1 VDQKPITQYLLDSL
15 NRPRNK
21 VAARFKRHKQWLE
34 LNWQEYYRRCEAAG
48 LALAAL
54 GIKAGDRVAVLS
66 NTRLEWAAL
75 DFGILGIGA
84 VTIPI
89 YQSSRAEE
97 IEFVLQDC
105 EPRALIVE
113 DASQLRKW
121 ESIRAR
127 CKSVEFV
134 VCIEPSAEMSP
145 MVHAWDDF
153 LDRGLKVFAN
163 NKGFFAKCIGKNQIS
178 DLATIVYTSGTTGNP
193 RGVML
198 THEQI
203 LSEVEDLV
211 KAFPISEQDSTLSF
225 LPYAH
230 VLGRSEM
237 WLHTY
242 LGFTINFAES
252 IERMKANLAEVS
264 PTIIIGVPRIF
275 EKINAGLMTQIEG
288 HPLRKHLFNWLSGAR
303 DPITGLVAD
312 KLLFSKLRQGLGGKL
327 RFVVSGGAA
336 LDKSLAQFFKRAG
349 LLILEGYGLTE
360 TTGAIIVNTPESYEF
375 GTIGKPFGDVE
386 VKLGVDGEILIR
398 SKKVMKGY
406 YKDEAATQE
415 VLKDG
420 YFATGDIGEW
430 TEDGF
435 LKITD
440 RKKDL
445 IKTAGGKYV
454 APQKLEAMLKSSPLI
469 SNVLIH
475 GDRRKY
481 VVALVTLNEPYAKR
495 LAKERGWTYR
505 DFKALTQNPELSD
518 TVRKTIAQI
527 NTGLA
532 SYETIKNFAILPED
546 FTVEKGELTPSLKV
560 KRKFAD
566 KKYSDVIDSLYTN

>member
-1 VDQKPITQYLLDSL
+1 
-15 NRPRNK
+15 
-21 VAARFKRHKQWLE
+21 
-34 LNWQEYYRRCEAAG
+34 
-48 LALAAL
+48 
-54 GIKAGDRVAVLS
+54 
-66 NTRLEWAAL
+66 
-75 DFGILGIGA
+75 
-84 VTIPI
+84 
-89 YQSSRAEE
+89 
-97 IEFVLQDC
+97 
-105 EPRALIVE
+105 
-113 DASQLRKW
+113 
-121 ESIRAR
+121 
-127 CKSVEFV
+127 
-134 VCIEPSAEMSP
+134 
-145 MVHAWDDF
+145 
-153 LDRGLKVFAN
+153 
-163 NKGFFAKCIGKNQIS
+163 
-178 DLATIVYTSGTTGNP
+178 
-193 RGVML
+193 ML

-360 TTGAIIVNTPESYEF
+360 TTGAIIVNTPEAYEF

-532 SYETIKNFAILPED
+532 SYETIKSFAILPED

-566 KKYSDVIDSLYTN
+566 KKYSEVIDSLYTN

>member
-1 VDQKPITQYLLDSL
+1 
-15 NRPRNK
+15 
-21 VAARFKRHKQWLE
+21 
-34 LNWQEYYRRCEAAG
+34 
-48 LALAAL
+48 
-54 GIKAGDRVAVLS
+54 
-66 NTRLEWAAL
+66 
-75 DFGILGIGA
+75 
-84 VTIPI
+84 
-89 YQSSRAEE
+89 
-97 IEFVLQDC
+97 
-105 EPRALIVE
+105 
-113 DASQLRKW
+113 
-121 ESIRAR
+121 
-127 CKSVEFV
+127 
-134 VCIEPSAEMSP
+134 
-145 MVHAWDDF
+145 
-153 LDRGLKVFAN
+153 
-163 NKGFFAKCIGKNQIS
+163 
-178 DLATIVYTSGTTGNP
+178 
-193 RGVML
+193 
-198 THEQI
+198 
-203 LSEVEDLV
+203 
-211 KAFPISEQDSTLSF
+211 
-225 LPYAH
+225 
-230 VLGRSEM
+230 
-237 WLHTY
+237 
-242 LGFTINFAES
+242 
-252 IERMKANLAEVS
+252 
-264 PTIIIGVPRIF
+264 
-275 EKINAGLMTQIEG
+275 
-288 HPLRKHLFNWLSGAR
+288 LSGAR

-375 GTIGKPFGDVE
+375 GTVGKPFGDVE
-386 VKLGVDGEILIR
+386 VKLGADGEILIR

-481 VVALVTLNEPYAKR
+481 VVALVTLNEAYTKR

-505 DFKALTQNPELSD
+505 DFRALTQNPDLSD

-566 KKYSDVIDSLYTN
+566 KKYSEIIDSLYTN